1 MAKHLDLEEQEQ
13 LDQLKAFWA
22 TYGNIITWALIV
34 VFGGIAAY
42 NGWQYWQRK
51 QATDAAALYDSV
63 EQAVKAND
71 LAMIERT
78 IADMQDKFAGTTYAN
93 QAGMLAAKAFVDKA
107 QPAKAIAALE
117 AVTKKP
123 VDDGY
128 SALVRLRLA
137 GLHLDAKAYPEALK
151 ALEGS
156 APKEFDSLF
165 ADRRGDVLIAQ
176 GKRDEATA
184 EWKKAYTAMDE
195 RLEYRRLVEIKLN
208 SVGFDPS
215 VLTSAVPAVP
225 VSAASG
231 AASAPSPTASK

>member
-22 TYGNIITWALIV
+22 TYGNMITWALIV

-93 QAGMLAAKAFVDKA
+93 QAGMLVAKAFVDKGQA
-107 QPAKAIAALE
+107 PKAIAALE
-117 AVTKKP
+117 AVSKKP

-128 SALVRLRLA
+128 GALVRLRLA
-137 GLHLDAKAYPEALK
+137 GLHLDAKAFPEALK
-151 ALEGS
+151 ALDGS
-156 APKEFDSLF
+156 APKEFESLF
-165 ADRRGDVLIAQ
+165 ADRRGDVFIAQ
-176 GKRDEATA
+176 GKRDEAIV
-184 EWKKAYTAMDE
+184 EWKKAYSAMDE
-195 RLEYRRLVEIKLN
+195 RLEYRRLLEIKLN
-208 SVGFDPS
+208 SVGVDPS
-215 VLTSAVPAVP
+215 TAVVVAAASLA
-225 VSAASG
+225 SAAASPAAA
-231 AASAPSPTASK
+231 AASK